1 MNKYDGIVSL
11 LFACIEIIYL
21 INLLVFSEKNSIN
34 KLVIGIIALLFG
46 YQFIEFLICFVGLQK
61 QIFIYLAFLDIT
73 LLPPLCLYTVLK
85 FSARETHFSKFVFIP
100 ALFFIVYYPFVLDQ
114 FAVTKCTVL
123 YASYHYPLGELYG
136 IFYYLPI
143 IFSIIILNKKW
154 GAETDPLQKSL
165 TRTFLFGFL
174 FTFIPSMILAI
185 AIPTFLTAVESLL
198 CKLAF
203 VFASFLFYFA
213 LKNKHKLER
222 K

>member
-34 KLVIGIIALLFG
+34 KLIIGIIALLFG
-46 YQFIEFLICFVGLQK
+46 YQFIEFMICNIGLQK

-85 FSARETHFSKFVFIP
+85 FSARETHLSKFVFVP

-213 LKNKHKLER
+213 LKNRNKLER

>member
-1 MNKYDGIVSL
+1 MNKLDGIMSL
-11 LFACIEIIYL
+11 LIACIEIIYV
-21 INLLVFSEKNSIN
+21 INLLIFSEKNSIN
-34 KLVIGIIALLFG
+34 KLVIGIVTLLLG
-46 YQFIEFLICFVGLQK
+46 YQFIEFLICNVGLQK

-73 LLPPLCLYTVLK
+73 LLPPLSLYTVLK
-85 FSARETHFSKFVFIP
+85 FSARESHFSKLVFIP
-100 ALFFIVYYPFVLDQ
+100 ALFFIVYYLFVLSQ

-136 IFYYLPI
+136 IIYYLPI

-174 FTFIPSMILAI
+174 FTFVPSMVLAI
-185 AIPTFLTAVESLL
+185 AIPAFITAVESLL

-203 VFASFLFYFA
+203 IFASFLFYFA
-213 LKNKHKLER
+213 LKNKHNIER

>member
-1 MNKYDGIVSL
+1 MNKLDGIVSL
-11 LFACIEIIYL
+11 LIACIEIIYI
-21 INLLVFSEKNSIN
+21 INLLIFAEKNSVN
-34 KLVIGIIALLFG
+34 KLVIGIITLLFG
-46 YQFIEFLICFVGLQK
+46 YQFIEFLICNVGLQR

-73 LLPPLCLYTVLK
+73 LLPPLSLYTVLR
-85 FSARETHFSKFVFIP
+85 FSARESQFGKLVFIP

-154 GAETDPLQKSL
+154 GAETGALQKSL

-213 LKNKHKLER
+213 IKNKHKLER

>member
-1 MNKYDGIVSL
+1 MNKLDGIVSL
-11 LFACIEIIYL
+11 LIACIEIIYS
-21 INLLVFSEKNSIN
+21 INLLIFAEKNSVN
-34 KLVIGIIALLFG
+34 KLVIGIITLLFG
-46 YQFIEFLICFVGLQK
+46 YQFIEFLICNVGLQK

-73 LLPPLCLYTVLK
+73 LLPPLSLYTVLR
-85 FSARETHFSKFVFIP
+85 FSARESQFGKLVFIP

-154 GAETDPLQKSL
+154 GAETGVLQKSL

-185 AIPTFLTAVESLL
+185 AIPAFLTAVESLL

-203 VFASFLFYFA
+203 VFASFLFYFT
-213 LKNKHKLER
+213 LKNKHNIER

>member
-1 MNKYDGIVSL
+1 MNLDGIISL
-11 LFACIEIIYL
+11 LIACIELVYI
-21 INLLVFSEKNSIN
+21 INLLVFSERNAVN
-34 KLVIGIIALLFG
+34 KLVIGILVLLFG
-46 YQFIEFLICFVGLQK
+46 YQFIEFLICFAGMQR
-61 QIFIYLAFLDIT
+61 QIIIYLAFLDIT
-73 LLPPLCLYTVLK
+73 LLPPLCLYAVLR
-85 FSARETHFSKFVFIP
+85 FSARENHLSKLVFIP

-154 GAETDPLQKSL
+154 GAETDPLNKSL

-203 VFASFLFYFA
+203 IFASFLFYFA
-213 LKNKHKLER
+213 LKNRQTSER